1 MDVQQIIKSFG
12 YLGMFLIVFSESGL
26 LVGFFLPGDSLL
38 FAAGFLASQGA
49 LNIYFLLV
57 LLIIAA
63 VAGVQSGYHL
73 GRRYGPRLFSRT
85 DSLLFNQHHIERSKR
100 FFDKHGGKTIILARF
115 TPIVRSVAP
124 LIAGAGDM
132 HYKTFAVYNV
142 IGAIL
147 WVSVITLSGY
157 FFGNLIP
164 NIEAYLIPAIVLIM
178 LIVMIP
184 SLAHLFNA
192 YRKAKKDIK
201 ASDLPE

>member
-1 MDVQQIIKSFG
+1 
-12 YLGMFLIVFSESGL
+12 
-26 LVGFFLPGDSLL
+26 
-38 FAAGFLASQGA
+38 
-49 LNIYFLLV
+49 
-57 LLIIAA
+57 
-63 VAGVQSGYHL
+63 
-73 GRRYGPRLFSRT
+73 
-85 DSLLFNQHHIERSKR
+85 
-100 FFDKHGGKTIILARF
+100 
-115 TPIVRSVAP
+115 
-124 LIAGAGDM
+124 M